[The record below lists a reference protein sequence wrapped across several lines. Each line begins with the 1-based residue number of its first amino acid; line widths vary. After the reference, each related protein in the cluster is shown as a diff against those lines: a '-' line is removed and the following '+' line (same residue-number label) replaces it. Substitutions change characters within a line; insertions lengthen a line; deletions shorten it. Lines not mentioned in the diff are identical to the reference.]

1 MKSGKGTEVLNRAV
15 SMGLLEK
22 DISSRFLKEL
32 LAMQV
37 SGRTLGAILPV
48 GDIWQCLKT
57 FLLSQLGSSKCC
69 YWDPVSKARDVAKHP
84 TMHRTGSQSKI
95 PIVPRLRNPELEG

>member
-1 MKSGKGTEVLNRAV
+1 MKSGKGTEVLNRVV

-37 SGRTLGAILPV
+37 SGRTLGAILPL
-48 GDIWQCLKT
+48 GT
-57 FLLSQLGSSKCC
+57 FGN
-69 YWDPVSKARDVAKHP
+69 V
-84 TMHRTGSQSKI
+84 
-95 PIVPRLRNPELEG
+95 